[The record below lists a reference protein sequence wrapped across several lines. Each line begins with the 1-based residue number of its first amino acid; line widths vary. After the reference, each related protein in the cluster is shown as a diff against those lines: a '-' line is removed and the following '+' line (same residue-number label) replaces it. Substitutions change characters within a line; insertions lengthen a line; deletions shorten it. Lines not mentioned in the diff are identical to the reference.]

1 MFKIS
6 CLKKDLLKATQII
19 IGAITPKTT
28 LPILSNILIETKK
41 DNITIFATD
50 LEIGMKYIIKCN
62 VIKEGI
68 ITLPARHLTN
78 IVKELPEGEIEII
91 EEKNNII
98 NIKSN
103 KILFQINSLK
113 KDEFPKFP
121 SSPKKQSININT
133 SVIKD
138 MINKTAFAMSH
149 DEVRYVLNGVCLE
162 IEKGGDKN
170 KTLLKAVA
178 TDGKRLAYIF
188 NSVNAP
194 DNYTKKVIIPSKTI
208 NEISRIIDEWENIK
222 IIIGEKQI
230 NFETDNIIITSRLIE
245 GHFPDYNQ
253 ILPKK
258 HKERVKLNTEQFLTS
273 VKRVA
278 LLINDKTNYIKLN
291 LKKDVMLLSIET
303 PEVGQAQEEIEID
316 YKGEELI
323 MAFNPNYI
331 MDILKNIR
339 DDEIYFDFIDTENP
353 GVIRQANLDNY
364 LCVIMPIKV

>member
-1 MFKIS
+1 MLKVS

-50 LEIGMKYIIKCN
+50 LEIGMKYTVKCN

-98 NIKSN
+98 NIKSG
-103 KILFQINSLK
+103 KILFRINSLK

-121 SSPKKQSININT
+121 SSPKKQSIDINT

-149 DEVRYVLNGVCLE
+149 DEVRYVLNGVYLE
-162 IEKGGDKN
+162 IEKGDKN

-194 DNYTKKVIIPSKTI
+194 DNYSKKVIIPLKTI
-208 NEISRIIDEWENIK
+208 NEISRIIDEWEDIK

-230 NFETDNIIITSRLIE
+230 NFETNNIIITSRLIE

-258 HKERVKLNTEQFLTS
+258 YKERVKLDTEQFLTS

-316 YKGEELI
+316 YKGEEI
-323 MAFNPNYI
+323 TMAFNPNYI
-331 MDILKNIR
+331 MDVLKNIG
-339 DDEIYFDFIDTENP
+339 DDEIYFDFIDSENP
-353 GVIRQANLDNY
+353 GVIRQVNLDNY
-364 LCVIMPIKV
+364 LCVIMPIKI

>member
-1 MFKIS
+1 MFKIN

-19 IGAITPKTT
+19 IGAITMKTT
-28 LPILSNILIETKK
+28 LPILSNILMEAKK
-41 DNITIFATD
+41 DSITIFATD
-50 LEIGMKYIIKCN
+50 LEIGMKYTLKCN

-68 ITLPARHLTN
+68 ITIPARHLIN
-78 IVKELPEGEIEII
+78 IVKELPEGEIDII

-103 KILFQINSLK
+103 KILFQINSIK
-113 KDEFPKFP
+113 KDDFPKFP
-121 SSPKKQSININT
+121 TSPKEQSINISTN
-133 SVIKD
+133 ILKD
-138 MINKTAFAMSH
+138 IMNKTAFAMSH
-149 DEVRYVLNGVCLE
+149 DEVRYVLNGVYLE
-162 IEKGGDKN
+162 IEKKN
-170 KTLLKAVA
+170 KNTALLKAVA

-194 DNYTKKVIIPSKTI
+194 DNYSKKVIIPLKTI
-208 NEISRIIDEWENIK
+208 NEISRIIDEWEDIK

-258 HKERVKLNTEQFLTS
+258 YKERVKLDTEQFLTS

-316 YKGEELI
+316 YKGEDI
-323 MAFNPNYI
+323 TMAFNPNYI
-331 MDILKNIR
+331 MDVLKNIG
-339 DDEIYFDFIDTENP
+339 DDEIYFDFIDSENP
-353 GVIRQANLDNY
+353 GVIRQVSLDNY
-364 LCVIMPIKV
+364 LCVIMPIKI

>member
-1 MFKIS
+1 MLKIS

-28 LPILSNILIETKK
+28 LPILSNILIETNK

-50 LEIGMKYIIKCN
+50 LEIGMKYTVKCN

-98 NIKSN
+98 NIKSG
-103 KILFQINSLK
+103 KILFRINSLK
-113 KDEFPKFP
+113 KDDFPKFP

-162 IEKGGDKN
+162 IEKGDKN
-170 KTLLKAVA
+170 KTLLKAVT

-188 NSVNAP
+188 NGVNIP

-208 NEISRIIDEWENIK
+208 NEISRIIDEWESIK

-245 GHFPDYNQ
+245 GHFPDYSQ

-258 HKERVKLNTEQFLTS
+258 HKERVKLNTEQFFTS

-316 YKGEELI
+316 YKGEELTI
-323 MAFNPNYI
+323 AFNPNYI
-331 MDILKNIR
+331 MDVLKNIG
-339 DDEIYFDFIDTENP
+339 DDEVYFDFIDSENP
-353 GVIRQANLDNY
+353 GVIRQVNLDNY
-364 LCVIMPIKV
+364 LCVIMPIKI